1 MRKTFFLMLMLLVLV
16 LNQTAHACVGKIL
29 NIGIPN
35 SANEQLLAEMIA
47 TLVTERTG
55 TTVKIIVYKDE
66 RELYKAVKKG
76 EVGVLIENTD
86 HALKMVSRPKES
98 NAKTAY
104 ETAKSEYRKSLNMV
118 WLDPLV
124 LAKNAAGS
132 FYYAP
137 VLSLDTLSNLPAL
150 PKLINKLSGVLK
162 EDTCAKLLKSV
173 KSDDKPKKVARDF
186 LKSKKLI

>member
-1 MRKTFFLMLMLLVLV
+1 MRKTIFLLLLLLVLS

-29 NIGIPN
+29 SIGIPN

-55 TTVKIIVYKDE
+55 TTVKIVVYKGD
-66 RELYKAVKKG
+66 RELYNAVKKG

-86 HALKMVSRPKES
+86 HALKMVSRPKVA

-104 ETAKSEYRKSLNMV
+104 ETAKSEYRKSLNLV
-118 WLDPLV
+118 WLDPMLS
-124 LAKNAAGS
+124 ANGAAGS
-132 FYYAP
+132 IYAP
-137 VLSLDTLSNLPAL
+137 VLSLDTISNLPAL

-162 EDTCAKLLKSV
+162 EDVYAKLLRSV
-173 KSDDKPKKVARDF
+173 RSDDKAKKVARDF